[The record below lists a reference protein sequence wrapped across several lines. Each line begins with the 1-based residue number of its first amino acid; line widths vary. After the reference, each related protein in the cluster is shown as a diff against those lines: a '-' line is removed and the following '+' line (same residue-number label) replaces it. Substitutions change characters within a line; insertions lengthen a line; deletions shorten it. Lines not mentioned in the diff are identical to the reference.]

1 MTDTFGVM
9 RYELLQ
15 VAEAVAREKN
25 IDREEV
31 LEAMENAIQKAGKA
45 KYGLEHDIRATI
57 DRKTS
62 EIVLHRYRAVVDQV
76 EDESTQLSLKDAHH
90 YDKDLQL
97 GDFLI
102 EALPPIDFG
111 RVAAQSA
118 KQVIIQR
125 VRDAERQRQYEEY
138 KDRAGEIVNGV
149 VKRADF
155 GNVLVDLGRAEG
167 LLRRSDML
175 PRESFRVGDRI
186 RAYIYDVRPEVR
198 GAQIFLS
205 RTHPQF
211 MAKLFTQE
219 VPEIYDGLI
228 EIKAVARDPGS
239 RAKIAVHSRDPSM
252 DPVGSCVGLRGARVQ
267 AVVGEL
273 QGEKIDIIPWSS
285 DIGRFVVNAMAPAE
299 IAKVVVDEDAKRL
312 DVIVPEEQLSLA
324 IGRRGQNVRL
334 ASMLTDWKINLM
346 TEAQEIEKRAEE
358 MERLSRLFTEALDV
372 DDSVAQLLVVEGF
385 GSVEDIALIDQG
397 ELASIE
403 GFDEEIGAELQTRAN
418 NHLKAEEKRLKDQAK
433 KLGLHKDVMALEGL
447 APTMLLQLAE
457 SGIQSLDDFA
467 DLSGDELRDIVGVQ
481 NVTQDQADALIMK
494 AREHWF
500 KDEEQA

>member
-1 MTDTFGVM
+1 MTDTLGVM

-25 IDREEV
+25 IEREEV

-62 EIVLHRYRAVVDQV
+62 EIILQRYREVVEIV
-76 EDESTQLSLKDAHH
+76 EDEATQMSLKDVQH
-90 YDKDLQL
+90 YDKSLKV

-102 EALPPIDFG
+102 ESLPPIDFG

-125 VRDAERQRQYEEY
+125 VRDAERQRQFEEY
-138 KDRAGEIVNGV
+138 KNRVGEIINGV

-155 GNVLVDLGRAEG
+155 GNILVDLGRAEG

-205 RTHPQF
+205 RTHAQF

-239 RAKIAVHSRDPSM
+239 RAKIAVHSRDSSM

-285 DIGRFVVNAMAPAE
+285 DIGKFVVNAMAPAE

-346 TEAQEIEKRAEE
+346 TETQEIEKRAEE
-358 MERLSRLFTEALDV
+358 MERLSNLFMGALDV
-372 DDSVAQLLVVEGF
+372 DDSVAQLLVLEGF
-385 GSVEDIALIDQG
+385 SSVEDLNLVDQA

-403 GFDEEIGAELQTRAN
+403 GFDEEIAEELQNRAKA
-418 NHLKAEEKRLKDQAK
+418 HLKAEEKRLKDRAK
-433 KLGLHKDVMALEGL
+433 ELGLHKDVIALEEL
-447 APTMLLQLAE
+447 APAMHVQLAE
-457 SGIQSLDDFA
+457 AGIKTLDDFA
-467 DLSGDELRDIVGVQ
+467 DLSGDELRDIVGAQ
-481 NVTQDQADALIMK
+481 NMTQDQSNALIMK

-500 KDEEQA
+500 TDEK